1 MKLHVL
7 DIVMD
12 DRLFD
17 NDILCLTETQCEAG
31 SDTSIIELAS
41 RKNYIMHFNNSDIKF
56 KSIAYGLSNDVEIL
70 AKEDFNRIYIFNI
83 KKQHF

>member
-7 DIVMD
+7 DIAMD

-17 NDILCLTETQCEAG
+17 NDILCLTETQCETG

-56 KSIAYGLSNDVEIL
+56 KSIAYGLSNDVE
-70 AKEDFNRIYIFNI
+70 F
-83 KKQHF
+83 